1 MKTLFATYSLE
12 GNCRA
17 LSEAMAGATGGMA
30 VELVPVDDDIPRTGL
45 GKYFVGGK
53 RALLK
58 KAQAV
63 KALDVDIAAFDVI
76 VVGSPV
82 WFGRMTPPVRAFL
95 ESVDWRGKKAAVF
108 AMHRGG
114 KGKAAKTMAEIITA
128 RGGVVVASAN
138 FVDLRRD
145 KAEATLEE
153 AVAWAKTAEESAKA
167 SSAL

>member
-1 MKTLFATYSLE
+1 MKILFASYSLE

-17 LSEAMAGATGGMA
+17 LSEAMSGSTGGTA

-58 KAQAV
+58 KAQEV
-63 KALDVDIAAFDVI
+63 KALDVDVAAFDMI

-82 WFGRMTPPVRAFL
+82 WFGRMAPPVRAFL
-95 ESVDWRGKKAAVF
+95 ESVDWREKKAAVF

-114 KGKAAKTMAEIITA
+114 KGKAAKTMAELIRTK
-128 RGGVVVASAN
+128 GGVVAASAN
-138 FVDLRRD
+138 FLDLRRG
-145 KAEATLEE
+145 KAEKTLEE
-153 AVAWAKTAEESAKA
+153 AVAWAKALTGEAE
-167 SSAL
+167 